1 MNIGKLGFGVYK
13 LTDEEK
19 MRVALQTAVEAGYRL
34 IDTATFYK
42 NEKFIGDFLK
52 TCKLKDELII
62 TTKVWPS
69 DMSYDDTL
77 RSFEKSHKLL
87 DGKVDILLTHWP
99 HPEKFIESYKA
110 MERLKNEGA
119 VKEIGVCNFKIH
131 HLEKLKANCSI
142 KPFFNQVELHPK
154 FSQPELREYLKKE
167 GIQVEAWMPIAKAKY
182 LDDEVLVEIAK
193 KHDVTS
199 SQVILN
205 WHIQRGI
212 YAIPK
217 SETPSRIIENFN
229 SQNFTLDEEDLRKI
243 DLMDGGVR
251 FSADPDEFP
260 YDRKID

>member
-13 LTDEEK
+13 ITDEEK
-19 MRVALQTAVEAGYRL
+19 MKTALQTAIDAGYRL
-34 IDTATFYK
+34 IDTATYYK
-42 NEKFIGDFLK
+42 NEAFIGDFLK
-52 TCKLKDELII
+52 TCKLKNELVI
-62 TTKVWPS
+62 TTKIWPS

-77 RSFEKSHKLL
+77 RSFEESHKLL
-87 DGKVDILLTHWP
+87 DGKIDILLSHWP

-131 HLEKLKANCSI
+131 HLEKLKQHCSI

-154 FSQPELREYLKKE
+154 FSQPELRSYLKKE

-182 LDDEVLVEIAK
+182 LDDEILLNIARK
-193 KHDVTS
+193 YNMTS

-229 SQNFTLDEEDLRKI
+229 SQSFILNEEDLKAI
-243 DLMDGGVR
+243 DMMDEGVR
-251 FSADPDEFP
+251 FSLDPDDFP
-260 YDRKID
+260 YDKK

>member
-19 MRVALQTAVEAGYRL
+19 MKVALQTAVDSGYRL

-42 NEKFIGDFLK
+42 NEEFIGNFLK
-52 TCKLKDELII
+52 TCKIKDELVI

-77 RSFEKSHKLL
+77 RSFERSHKLL

-99 HPEKFIESYKA
+99 NPEKFIESYRA

-131 HLEKLKANCSI
+131 HLEKLKQNCSV

-182 LDDEVLVEIAK
+182 LDDVTLVALAQK
-193 KHDVTS
+193 YNVTS

-217 SETPSRIIENFN
+217 SETPSRIIENFK
-229 SQNFTLDEEDLRKI
+229 SQNFVLSEEDLIKI
-243 DLMDGGVR
+243 DLMDEGKR

-260 YDRKID
+260 YDRKI